1 MSTIHTAALQK
12 ATSFLPFSS
21 RPLNAQLDEHKHL
34 AVQEIHLY
42 RLPQVLARIPIS
54 RSAWY
59 AGISSGR
66 YPRPC
71 SLGPRTAVW
80 RSDEIDLVVLS
91 LINQRVKP

>member
-1 MSTIHTAALQK
+1 MNAIHAAVPQNSASLFPLFQPALSAQYAETDYRTI
-12 ATSFLPFSS
+12 
-21 RPLNAQLDEHKHL
+21 R
-34 AVQEIHLY
+34 EISLY

-59 AGISSGR
+59 AGISSGL
-66 YPRPC
+66 YPRPF

-91 LINQRVKP
+91 LINRRSKP

>member
-1 MSTIHTAALQK
+1 MSNTHVASRQEASGYLPLSPHALN
-12 ATSFLPFSS
+12 L
-21 RPLNAQLDEHKHL
+21 RLDGPEHS
-34 AVQEIHLY
+34 AVRDICLY

-59 AGISSGR
+59 AGISSGV
-66 YPRPC
+66 YPRSF

-91 LINQRVKP
+91 LINQRAKS